1 MPFTKKNVPQL
12 INSSSMA
19 DVAFLL
25 LIFFLITTQITEEQG
40 VLVKLPCWDDQPVA
54 PAKVADRNIF
64 SVLVNANNKI
74 LVEGDLTA
82 LLAIRSKLKAF
93 ILNSERRDD
102 WPDISAY
109 TMVEAILVTLKND
122 RGTTYS
128 VYLEVYDALIATYR
142 ELRDDYAQ
150 RNYQRSYGALMQHQR
165 DEVNAYLPMV
175 ISEAETDFVTK

>member
-102 WPDISAY
+102 WPDQPSA
-109 TMVEAILVTLKND
+109 TVVTLKND

-128 VYLEVYDALIATYR
+128 VNLEVYDALIGTYR
-142 ELRDDYAQ
+142 ELRDDYA
-150 RNYQRSYGALMQHQR
+150 RKIYQRSYGALTQHQR
-165 DEVNAYLPMV
+165 DEVNVYLPMV
-175 ISEAETDFVTK
+175 ISEAETDYVTK

>member
-74 LVEGDLTA
+74 LVEGHPAA
-82 LLAIRSKLKAF
+82 LSEIKNRLKAF

-102 WPDISAY
+102 WPDQPSA
-109 TMVEAILVTLKND
+109 TLVILKND